1 MTAQSC
7 PEQCPASLLDRKP
20 ERLVVTGLR
29 CCMAGYAYG
38 DVDCWETAWQAY
50 CGELGTADARRL
62 MGELQFWVRTLR
74 SESARTIDL
83 FPHGCGNV
91 CRDEC
96 MALSLIA
103 ALQDHD
109 EPTAYLAALH
119 LAGAIGEEQRRAV
132 VGSGRSYAE
141 TLAAAGQKLM
151 SVPPSV
157 VLAIAAHGSEFCPA
171 RPVLH

>member
-7 PEQCPASLLDRKP
+7 PEQCPARLLDRKP

-38 DVDCWETAWQAY
+38 DIACWETAWQSY
-50 CGELGTADARRL
+50 CSELGTADARRL

-74 SESARTIDL
+74 SESVRAIDV

-109 EPTAYLAALH
+109 EQTACLAALH
-119 LAGAIGEEQRRAV
+119 LAGDIGELPRLAI
-132 VGSGRSYAE
+132 VGSGRGYAE
-141 TLAAAGQKLM
+141 MLAASGQ
-151 SVPPSV
+151 
-157 VLAIAAHGSEFCPA
+157 
-171 RPVLH
+171 

>member
-7 PEQCPASLLDRKP
+7 PEQCPARLLDRKP

-74 SESARTIDL
+74 SESARSIDV
-83 FPHGCGNV
+83 FPHGCSNV

-103 ALQDHD
+103 ALQDRD
-109 EPTAYLAALH
+109 EPTAYLAAHH
-119 LAGAIGEEQRRAV
+119 LAGDIGEDQRRAV

>member
-1 MTAQSC
+1 MR
-7 PEQCPASLLDRKP
+7 LLDRKP

-38 DVDCWETAWQAY
+38 DIECWETAWRSYAM
-50 CGELGTADARRL
+50 ELGTDDARRL

-74 SESARTIDL
+74 AESARPL
-83 FPHGCGNV
+83 SVFPYGCAHV

-109 EPTAYLAALH
+109 QPAALLAARH
-119 LAGAIGEEQRRAV
+119 LSGATAAAAPLAVAAAGQ
-132 VGSGRSYAE
+132 SYAE
-141 TLAAAGQKLM
+141 ALAAAGQKLA
-151 SVPPSV
+151 SVPASVIHSLAAFGSGPS
-157 VLAIAAHGSEFCPA
+157 AAEET
-171 RPVLH
+171 LH